1 MTPPG
6 NVDQWTMA
14 TRPQFDQA
22 SIRITAPVS
31 RAPLGPL
38 LRRPPVLVYAVVT
51 AYRTWL
57 VALLL
62 AAVIVAAVKPAV
74 EVGVRQVL
82 PPVRQSKMLGLVKR
96 EKPRPAALAVTRLLM
111 LAAWAGVGG
120 VVFLR
125 WRRELPDRLAAAEA
139 CARRWEHEAER
150 LAETAP
156 DRSRRLYR
164 AALVLTLDREAR
176 RRVQARLCA
185 PGGAADAA
193 ATCAAT
199 PADTLAPPTRAGAE
213 GPAPPGLDRRYRLEE
228 KLGQGAMGIVYR
240 GHDQVL
246 DRPVALKRLAAR
258 LVGESVYSER
268 FRQEARALARLSH
281 PHIVQVFDLI
291 AVGKEIW
298 MVLEYLDGGSLADYL
313 KTHGR
318 LEPAEA
324 ARMICGIADGLAV
337 AHREGIIHRD
347 IKPANILLTADR
359 RAKLSD
365 FGIAKLAREAT
376 LTQAGSTLGSPAYM
390 SPEQCSGEG
399 LDERSDIYSLGI
411 TLYELLAGRP
421 PFAGETSGI
430 LAQHLVGDPA
440 PLAQWAPG
448 VPEPLD
454 RLVRLMLAKR
464 REDRPQMMAEVA
476 AALDGWTER
485 TAPVPGA

>member
-1 MTPPG
+1 M
-6 NVDQWTMA
+6 
-14 TRPQFDQA
+14 
-22 SIRITAPVS
+22 
-31 RAPLGPL
+31 
-38 LRRPPVLVYAVVT
+38 
-51 AYRTWL
+51 
-57 VALLL
+57 
-62 AAVIVAAVKPAV
+62 
-74 EVGVRQVL
+74 
-82 PPVRQSKMLGLVKR
+82 
-96 EKPRPAALAVTRLLM
+96 
-111 LAAWAGVGG
+111 
-120 VVFLR
+120 
-125 WRRELPDRLAAAEA
+125 
-139 CARRWEHEAER
+139 
-150 LAETAP
+150 
-156 DRSRRLYR
+156 
-164 AALVLTLDREAR
+164 
-176 RRVQARLCA
+176 
-185 PGGAADAA
+185 
-193 ATCAAT
+193 
-199 PADTLAPPTRAGAE
+199 APPTRAGAE

-291 AVGKEIW
+291 AVGEEIW